1 MEKINGKSQEI
12 ISENIEK
19 LKIIFPDIFTDGKID
34 MESLKANL
42 GDFVESNNERY
53 RFSWFGKNQARR
65 IALTPTTATLRP
77 REKDS
82 INWESANNLF
92 IEGDNLEVLKLLQ
105 KSYHSKVKAIY
116 IDPPY
121 NTGKEFVYPDNY
133 KDNLD
138 TYLKYTSQKDSE
150 GFKTSTNSE
159 TGGRFHT
166 NWLNM
171 MYPRLKLA
179 RNLLKEDGVIFIS
192 IDDNEYANLKKICD
206 EIFGEE
212 NFFSSVI
219 VRANSRG
226 QTYKQIAKTHEYI
239 LIYTKDITAELY
251 ELEKSDESNDLNLKD
266 EIGAF
271 SIRELRNRNPKF
283 GKHNRPNLFYP
294 IYINPNKEDKD
305 GFFEVSLEKSSEFS
319 VAIEPFNSKGIE
331 SCWRWGKPKCIE
343 NIGENTLV
351 SNLVGKKKTDGSF
364 GAYEKY
370 RKTTYKPKSI
380 WTENSF
386 LTESGTIVTKEL
398 GFEGLFDF
406 PKPPALVKE
415 CLKLSTKEDD
425 IVLDFFAGSST
436 TAHAAI
442 ELNKEDSGHR
452 KFIMVQLPEPCK
464 EDTPALKAGYEKIS
478 DLSLERVKKVISDYD
493 TKDNPLGVKVFSLDS
508 SNIKEWDVNDNDLE
522 GTLFEFATNIKEDRS
537 EDDLLYE
544 VLLKYGLDLTTPIEV
559 KNISSNKVFS
569 IGLGA
574 LLICFSDKVTVE
586 LVEGIAKLKD
596 ELSPEVCRVVFKD
609 TGFIDDNV
617 KTNAIQILKQH
628 GVNEIKS
635 L

>member
-1 MEKINGKSQEI
+1 MEKIEKTSEDQKALNIARLKEFLPEVFTDGKLDLNALKENLGDIIESSPERYSFNWNGKSQ
-12 ISENIEK
+12 SRK
-19 LKIIFPDIFTDGKID
+19 
-34 MESLKANL
+34 
-42 GDFVESNNERY
+42 
-53 RFSWFGKNQARR
+53 

-77 REKDS
+77 QIDNS
-82 INWESANNLF
+82 INWSGAEHLF

-105 KSYHSKVKAIY
+105 KSYHGKIKAIY

-138 TYLKYTSQKDSE
+138 TYLKYTSQIDSE

-159 TGGRFHT
+159 VGGRYHT

-179 RNLLKEDGVIFIS
+179 RNLLTQDGVIFIS
-192 IDDNEYANLKKICD
+192 IDDNEYANLKKVCD

-212 NFFSSVI
+212 NFFSSII

-239 LIYTKDITAELY
+239 LIYTKDDMAELY
-251 ELEKSDESNDLNLKD
+251 ELEKDEESSDLNLKD

-294 IYINPNKEDKD
+294 IYVDKTSEDSS
-305 GFFEVSLEKSSEFS
+305 GFFKVSLEKKGKFTEE
-319 VAIEPFNSKGIE
+319 VLPLNSQGKE
-331 SCWRWGKPKCIE
+331 SCWRWGKPKCLA
-343 NIGENTLV
+343 NIKERTEI
-351 SNLVGKKKTDGSF
+351 SDLVGKMKNDGSF
-364 GAYEKY
+364 GVYEKY

-386 LTESGTIVTKEL
+386 LTETGTIVTKEL

-406 PKPPALVKE
+406 PKPPALIKE
-415 CLKLSTKEDD
+415 CLKLSTKDDD
-425 IVLDFFAGSST
+425 IVLDFFAGSSS
-436 TAHAAI
+436 TAHATV
-442 ELNKEDSGHR
+442 ELNHEDGGNR
-452 KFIMVQLPEPCK
+452 KFIMVQLPEVCR
-464 EDTPALKAGYEKIS
+464 EETEAAKAGYKKIS
-478 DLSLERVKKVISDYD
+478 DLSLERVKKVLKNYEQYGNE
-493 TKDNPLGVKVFSLDS
+493 KGVKFFKLDS
-508 SNIKEWDVNDNDLE
+508 TNIKEWDVDNDDLE
-522 GTLFEFATNIKEDRS
+522 GTLFEYVTNVKEDRN

-544 VLLKYGLDLTTPIEV
+544 IILKYGIPLDAEV
-559 KNISSNKVFS
+559 ELKEVLGEKVFS
-569 IGLGA
+569 IGLGS
-574 LLICFSDKVTVE
+574 LLICLSSKVTIE
-586 LVEGIAKLKD
+586 LVEEIGKIKNEMK
-596 ELSPEVCRVVFKD
+596 PEYSRVVFRD
-609 TGFIDDNV
+609 NGFVDDNI
-617 KTNAIQILKQH
+617 KTNAIQILKQF
-628 GVNEIKS
+628 GINEIKT